1 MKIEQVLETY
11 NEAYA
16 EAYDSA
22 FITDIHSQTKTK
34 HELEILTQLLSEK
47 GTEARWLDVACGTGY
62 YLSCF
67 PEIHRAGLDI
77 SPAMINIAKRK
88 NSDIP
93 LIQGNFRDKSL
104 VKKGEWDVISS
115 MWWAYSFAESISE
128 IETLIE
134 NIFDWLTDDGVCFM
148 PICHPAKNLYSGQ
161 TNLPY
166 VATEDAPAYGGKILV
181 TGVIWS
187 WIEASGKR
195 HDNMLVPQMEYMVE
209 LFKKHFQTVE
219 IVEYVNGY
227 NWGILA
233 AKKERRFESIH
244 AQFTAESLPI
254 TTGSNETPA
263 DNLPLAPARPANFL
277 KQFVSKLFNLG
288 S

>member
-11 NEAYA
+11 DEVYA
-16 EAYDSA
+16 EAYNEA
-22 FITDIHSQTKTK
+22 FLTDIHSQTKTK
-34 HELEILTQLLSEK
+34 HELKILTQLLSEK

-67 PEIHRAGLDI
+67 PEVKKAGLDI
-77 SPAMINIAKRK
+77 SPAMLNISRRK
-88 NSDIP
+88 NPDIP

-104 VKKGEWDVISS
+104 FKKGEWDVISS

-134 NIFDWLTDDGVCFM
+134 NICHWLTDDGFCFM
-148 PICHPAKNLYSGQ
+148 PICNPSKNLYSGQ
-161 TNLPY
+161 TNVPY

-209 LFKKHFQTVE
+209 LFKKYFQSVE
-219 IVEYVNGY
+219 IVEYANGY
-227 NWGILA
+227 YWGILA
-233 AKKERRFESIH
+233 AKKERLFDTICS
-244 AQFTAESLPI
+244 QFTTESLHV
-254 TTGSNETPA
+254 TTEKNETLV

-277 KQFVSKLFNLG
+277 KRFVHKFLNLN

>member
-11 NEAYA
+11 DEAYA
-16 EAYDSA
+16 EAYNQA
-22 FITDIHSQTKTK
+22 FITDIHSQTKTQ
-34 HELEILTQLLSEK
+34 HELKILTQLLSEK

-67 PEIHRAGLDI
+67 PEIQRSGLDI
-77 SPAMINIAKRK
+77 SPAMLNITRRK
-88 NSDIP
+88 NPNIP
-93 LIQGNFRDKSL
+93 LIPGNFRDKSL
-104 VKKGEWDVISS
+104 VEKGEWDVISS

-148 PICHPAKNLYSGQ
+148 PICNPAKNLYSGQ
-161 TNLPY
+161 TTIPY

-209 LFKKHFQTVE
+209 LFKKHFQSVE
-219 IVEYVNGY
+219 IVEYANGY
-227 NWGILA
+227 YWGILA
-233 AKKERRFESIH
+233 AKKERLFDTICS
-244 AQFTAESLPI
+244 QFTTESLLI
-254 TTGSNETPA
+254 TTETNQTPV
-263 DNLPLAPARPANFL
+263 DNLPLAPARPVNFL
-277 KQFVSKLFNLG
+277 KRFVQKLLNLN